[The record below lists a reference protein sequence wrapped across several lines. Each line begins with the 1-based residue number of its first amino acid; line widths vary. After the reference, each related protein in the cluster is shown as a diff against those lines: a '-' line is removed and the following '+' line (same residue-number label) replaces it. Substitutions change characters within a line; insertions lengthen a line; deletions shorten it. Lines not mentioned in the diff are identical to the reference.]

1 VAVHD
6 GAAVIARSR
15 IALAA
20 LLLGVASACLPFP
33 RWTYTAQTQ
42 VTRAADANGFSA
54 SEITRARTMTAD
66 VGRSAGMQLE
76 DQDASYLEVEAMIS
90 AAKSPRRLFLAT
102 HKRKQLI
109 GLPIEL
115 RLEVSEDGRVL
126 WFSVSDYE
134 HGSPLPEV
142 VRVTAR
148 LRERVEA
155 EFPKDAI
162 VHEALRSGPIFDH
175 P

>member
-1 VAVHD
+1 
-6 GAAVIARSR
+6 VIARTR

-33 RWTYTAQTQ
+33 RWTYTAQTR
-42 VTRAADANGFSA
+42 VDVLPESDGFSA
-54 SEITRARTMTAD
+54 EDLRRAELAVAD
-66 VGRSAGMQLE
+66 IARAAGMKSGE
-76 DQDASYLEVEAMIS
+76 DVWGGIES
-90 AAKSPRRLFLAT
+90 AQTVSGWKVPPRRLLRLWS
-102 HKRKQLI
+102 RKQSFM
-109 GLPIEL
+109 LPIDL
-115 RLEVSEDGRVL
+115 SLEVSEDRRVL

-134 HGSPLPEV
+134 HGSPTPEV
-142 VRVTAR
+142 ARITAR

-162 VHEALRSGPIFDH
+162 VHEAIRNGPIFDH